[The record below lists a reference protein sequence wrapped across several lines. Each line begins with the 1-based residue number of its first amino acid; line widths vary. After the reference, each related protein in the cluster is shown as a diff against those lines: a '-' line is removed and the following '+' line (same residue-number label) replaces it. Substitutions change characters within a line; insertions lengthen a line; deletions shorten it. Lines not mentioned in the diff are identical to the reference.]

1 MSILF
6 LGLRDQKDF
15 DSKDEISAFS
25 DEKLIKKLLSDDKSF
40 RFFDSFLLLLDSNAD
55 VIFAS
60 DEISEILGLNQVN
73 Y

>member
-1 MSILF
+1 MF
-6 LGLRDQKDF
+6 PGLRGEKGF
-15 DSKDEISAFS
+15 DGEDEISGFS